1 MLFCCFAVHG
11 SLLGF
16 VSVESLSGTRLT
28 GEVGRMSHL
37 TRAARMLPLPMQTR
51 TRISDAEIPVKVT
64 GNGVLYVVK
73 NGETAA
79 SYDLADGEQVFSYMS
94 LNASESLS
102 FVYEPGESDTGCAE
116 IGSAKMKS
124 FAFTVI
130 LR

>member
-1 MLFCCFAVHG
+1 
-11 SLLGF
+11 
-16 VSVESLSGTRLT
+16 
-28 GEVGRMSHL
+28 
-37 TRAARMLPLPMQTR
+37 MLPLPMQTR

-79 SYDLADGEQVFSYMS
+79 SYDLADGEQTFSYKS

>member
-1 MLFCCFAVHG
+1 MLVTGILDTEILG
-11 SLLGF
+11 SGNGCRYL
-16 VSVESLSGTRLT
+16 V
-28 GEVGRMSHL
+28 
-37 TRAARMLPLPMQTR
+37 
-51 TRISDAEIPVKVT
+51 EIPVKVT

-79 SYDLADGEQVFSYMS
+79 SYDLADGEQTFSYKS

-102 FVYEPGESDTGCAE
+102 FVYEPGESDTGCSE
-116 IGSAKMKS
+116 IGAAKMKS